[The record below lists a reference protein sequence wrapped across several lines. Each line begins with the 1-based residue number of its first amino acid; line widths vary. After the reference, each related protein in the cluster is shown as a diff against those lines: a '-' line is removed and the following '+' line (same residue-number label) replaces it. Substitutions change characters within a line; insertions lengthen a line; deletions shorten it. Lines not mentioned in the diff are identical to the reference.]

1 MQEHLTTHAWESL
14 IPSSFQDTLYLP
26 SLKISVT
33 AGSFVTYSASQGI
46 STASP
51 SRRNVGR
58 IIEVVTSKDLVE
70 GYETNP
76 LINAVIPEAIGNDVR
91 VHFAKVNIFKDRQM
105 LCDTMFPVD
114 DDEHGVHTG
123 WQRIVQLNK
132 CAWIPSH
139 LINGLAFVALE
150 NKKDAI
156 MRDDCQGMGDFFV
169 AKYRIGGDGMV
180 SIIPQHAC
188 PPFAGHIDGFDN
200 TWSTDFC
207 ELIFKSMLQIKRE
220 VQRILCRV
228 AQSQGDFAVRTA
240 KVQLPNGDEGDLQ
253 HFWRPIQPASFC
265 SVLGPCILFKTVY
278 WVL

>member
-1 MQEHLTTHAWESL
+1 MMVITDEEVQEHLTTHAWESL

-26 SLKISVT
+26 LLKISVT

-76 LINAVIPEAIGNDVR
+76 LINAVIPEAIGNDIR
-91 VHFAKVNIFKDRQM
+91 VHFAIVNIFKDRQM

-114 DDEHGVHTG
+114 DDEQHGVHTR

-156 MRDDCQGMGDFFV
+156 MRDDCQGMGDFFCKV
-169 AKYRIGGDGMV
+169 SNRRRWIG
-180 SIIPQHAC
+180 
-188 PPFAGHIDGFDN
+188 FN
-200 TWSTDFC
+200 YST
-207 ELIFKSMLQIKRE
+207 SRMSA
-220 VQRILCRV
+220 LCW
-228 AQSQGDFAVRTA
+228 T
-240 KVQLPNGDEGDLQ
+240 
-253 HFWRPIQPASFC
+253 
-265 SVLGPCILFKTVY
+265 Y
-278 WVL
+278 